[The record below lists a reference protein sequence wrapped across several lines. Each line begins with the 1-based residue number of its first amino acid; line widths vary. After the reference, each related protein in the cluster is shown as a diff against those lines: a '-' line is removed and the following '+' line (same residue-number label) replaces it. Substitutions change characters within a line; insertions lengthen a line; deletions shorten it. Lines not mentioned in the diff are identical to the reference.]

1 MSSTSAYLRFSCRK
15 LTSHPQSCIMSIMG
29 RISLSACL
37 LFFLL
42 FARQTCAEQSRI
54 TVVNEWN
61 TGFTAKFTF
70 RLQSKVTDG
79 WIITLTFSKPAL
91 KLQTWIGDIKSV
103 SPDRKRYVITNKPWQ
118 KQLNA
123 GYELS
128 TEIVLTKPV
137 ANSPAPGGVALFQ
150 RLGAGAGG
158 GAGGGNAG
166 GGGGGHTGGGG
177 GVIAKPT
184 APPAPGPF
192 NYNEVLRKSILFYEA
207 QRAGRLPATNR
218 IPWRK
223 SATLRDGADVGVD
236 LSGGWFDAG
245 DFVKFGFPMASS
257 VTVLTWGLLKYK
269 EAYIAAGELKSMLDC
284 IKWPLDY
291 FMKAHTSKFE
301 LYVQVRTRHFNFL
314 RRVEWIAS
322 STRELL
328 KGISPK
334 FGEHDICCKDY
345 MV

>member
-1 MSSTSAYLRFSCRK
+1 M
-15 LTSHPQSCIMSIMG
+15 
-29 RISLSACL
+29 
-37 LFFLL
+37 
-42 FARQTCAEQSRI
+42 
-54 TVVNEWN
+54 
-61 TGFTAKFTF
+61 
-70 RLQSKVTDG
+70 
-79 WIITLTFSKPAL
+79 
-91 KLQTWIGDIKSV
+91 
-103 SPDRKRYVITNKPWQ
+103 
-118 KQLNA
+118 
-123 GYELS
+123 
-128 TEIVLTKPV
+128 
-137 ANSPAPGGVALFQ
+137 
-150 RLGAGAGG
+150 
-158 GAGGGNAG
+158 
-166 GGGGGHTGGGG
+166 
-177 GVIAKPT
+177 IAKPT

-257 VTVLTWGLLKYK
+257 VTVLTWGLLNYK

-301 LYVQVRTRHFNFL
+301 LYVQVR
-314 RRVEWIAS
+314 VEWIAS

-334 FGEHDICCKDY
+334 FGNTTFVAKTIWFDGITWY
-345 MV
+345 AVY